1 MKAADL
7 LTQVIANTEVLKGK
21 DARDAFVRSRPGVR
35 RDVPETATVVALPVA
50 LNSEQDQA
58 YQRRR
63 SSRQFAPQPLPADQ
77 LYTLLSG
84 LRGREQGDTVK
95 YRYPSAGSSY
105 AVQTYLHVKAGGC
118 AGLAAGTY
126 YYHPLR
132 HELLRLGDEPPDLA
146 ELHVPGNRPIFA
158 GAAFS
163 LFLIA
168 DLRGIR
174 PLYGD
179 AGLDLTRLEA
189 GHIAQ
194 LLMEEAAA
202 ADIDLCPIG
211 YLRFDPVRSCFGL
224 NDPAQVLLYSLLGG
238 GRRAAASVVEQ
249 TPSPPTPLLPRER
262 GAMVS
267 LENTVAAIWA
277 RVLQLKVVE
286 LDAQFFEIGGN
297 SFAVLDV
304 QREIA
309 AELGIECPV
318 AQLFRYPTVR
328 TLAAWLATLQ
338 PSPPGPDAAQVPA
351 EIQEPVATAEISS
364 PASTANRRDRRRAIR
379 QQLHTA
385 SHRHDQPL

>member
-1 MKAADL
+1 
-7 LTQVIANTEVLKGK
+7 
-21 DARDAFVRSRPGVR
+21 
-35 RDVPETATVVALPVA
+35 
-50 LNSEQDQA
+50 
-58 YQRRR
+58 
-63 SSRQFAPQPLPADQ
+63 
-77 LYTLLSG
+77 
-84 LRGREQGDTVK
+84 
-95 YRYPSAGSSY
+95 
-105 AVQTYLHVKAGGC
+105 
-118 AGLAAGTY
+118 
-126 YYHPLR
+126 
-132 HELLRLGDEPPDLA
+132 
-146 ELHVPGNRPIFA
+146 
-158 GAAFS
+158 
-163 LFLIA
+163 
-168 DLRGIR
+168 
-174 PLYGD
+174 
-179 AGLDLTRLEA
+179 
-189 GHIAQ
+189 
-194 LLMEEAAA
+194 
-202 ADIDLCPIG
+202 
-211 YLRFDPVRSCFGL
+211 
-224 NDPAQVLLYSLLGG
+224 
-238 GRRAAASVVEQ
+238 
-249 TPSPPTPLLPRER
+249 
-262 GAMVS
+262 MVS